1 MFTFLRSSLFYWL
14 PPVKSNPYGLRSRDH
29 NFQLLA
35 CNIFSRESFI
45 IFIIIVFFN
54 LNRFFIV
61 FVCFPDCQFLIYF
74 YACSSVYFTF
84 STIAMP
90 LLLSHDL
97 HVRLFYTCCSINTQK
112 YSLKVNGLFFWL
124 SVQGVLTNGHTGHV
138 PRAPGFFSFWGALN
152 WLWWNN
158 FFKN

>member
-14 PPVKSNPYGLRSRDH
+14 PPVKSNPYGLRSRDY

-112 YSLKVNGLFFWL
+112 YSLKVNGLFFLTLCARRLNQWAHWARA
-124 SVQGVLTNGHTGHV
+124 QG
-138 PRAPGFFSFWGALN
+138 PRIFFFLRGPQLAVV
-152 WLWWNN
+152 
-158 FFKN
+158 K